1 MSWLEITAQKIRFP
15 PFHVFLSL
23 RIFLKPCKSL
33 DLMSKHELKKAFWD
47 ICMSMSLQSYT
58 FFEQRRSVLLAVLNE
73 EQHRHIKASLGK
85 IDFKKIAGEVD
96 NGQELKKKNNP

>member
-1 MSWLEITAQKIRFP
+1 
-15 PFHVFLSL
+15 
-23 RIFLKPCKSL
+23 
-33 DLMSKHELKKAFWD
+33 
-47 ICMSMSLQSYT
+47 MSMSLQSYT

-96 NGQELKKKNNP
+96 NGQELKKKKTLILSKGIVIDLHEIKLLLVNLIASIISLVIPVNSIKFNITRTV

>member
-1 MSWLEITAQKIRFP
+1 
-15 PFHVFLSL
+15 
-23 RIFLKPCKSL
+23 
-33 DLMSKHELKKAFWD
+33 
-47 ICMSMSLQSYT
+47 MSMSLQSYT

-96 NGQELKKKNNP
+96 NGQELKKKKKTLILSKGIVIDLHEIKLLLVNLIASIISLVIPVNSIKFNITRTV